1 MGTPCQ
7 RRHGAPI
14 TCIGTMLP
22 LDPDLTMTDLNAL
35 STVAAAALIG
45 KGEITSEALVAA
57 CLARIKTREGDVKAW
72 AYLDPDHAIA
82 QARAADAA
90 TRVGRSSGPLHGVPV
105 AVKDIIDTADMPT
118 ECGSPVFKGRQP
130 DSDAAVIGLLRAAGA
145 IILGK
150 TITTEMATLTPNI
163 TRNPVNLEHTPGG
176 SSSGSAA
183 AVADNMV
190 PAALATQT
198 GGSVIRPA
206 AFCGIYGFKP
216 TFGFIPRTGVLEQSH
231 TIDTL
236 GVYGR
241 SVEDLALL
249 GDVLGRH
256 DPRDR
261 GSFVSGRPNLMVTAT
276 SDPGL
281 KPMFALVKTH
291 AWERADAW
299 TREAFG
305 ELAAHLGDQ
314 VSEFVMDYTT
324 EDGVSAARTIGTVEL
339 AHYYGPYLDKH
350 PDLISKNLTARI
362 EEGRR
367 ISATA
372 YVKALNDRERFY
384 RTVMEP
390 LTQCGTIL
398 TPAAPGPA
406 PKGLE
411 STGDAVF
418 CSFWTYLGVP
428 AVTLPLL
435 EADGLPMGVQLIAAR
450 RDDGR
455 LLRTARWL
463 ERALAA

>member
-1 MGTPCQ
+1 VRQSTLLFEYCPS
-7 RRHGAPI
+7 HPELI
-14 TCIGTMLP
+14 
-22 LDPDLTMTDLNAL
+22 MTDLNSL

-45 KGEITSEALVAA
+45 KGEITSEALVTA
-57 CLARIKTREGDVKAW
+57 CLTRIKAREGEVKAW
-72 AYLDPDHAIA
+72 AYLDPDHAITQA
-82 QARAADAA
+82 QAADAA
-90 TRVGRSSGPLHGVPV
+90 TRIGRGFGPLHGVPV
-105 AVKDIIDTADMPT
+105 AIKDIIDTADMPT

-130 DSDAAVIGLLRAAGA
+130 ATDASVISLLRGAGA

-150 TITTEMATLTPNI
+150 TITTEMATLTPNV
-163 TRNPVNLEHTPGG
+163 TRNPINLSHTPGG

-183 AVADNMV
+183 AVADHMV

-216 TFGFIPRTGVLEQSH
+216 SFGFIPRPGVLEQSH
-231 TIDTL
+231 TIDTV

-256 DPRDR
+256 DPRDPA
-261 GSFVSGRPNLMVTAT
+261 SFVSSRPNLMSIAT
-276 SDPGL
+276 SDSGL
-281 KPMFALVKTH
+281 RPMFAFIKTH
-291 AWERADAW
+291 AWDRADPS

-305 ELAAHLGDQ
+305 ELVAHLGDQ
-314 VSEFVMDYTT
+314 VSEFVMDFTT
-324 EDGVSAARTIGTVEL
+324 EAGVAAARTVGTVEL
-339 AHYYGPYLDKH
+339 AHHYGPYLDKD
-350 PDLISKNLTARI
+350 PGLISKNLTGRI

-372 YVKALNDRERFY
+372 YVQALNDRERFY
-384 RTVMEP
+384 RTVLEP

-411 STGDAVF
+411 TTGDAVF

-435 EADGLPMGVQLIAAR
+435 EADGMPMGVQLIGPR

-455 LLRTARWL
+455 LLRAARWL

>member
-1 MGTPCQ
+1 
-7 RRHGAPI
+7 
-14 TCIGTMLP
+14 
-22 LDPDLTMTDLNAL
+22 MTDLNTL

-45 KGEITSEALVAA
+45 KGEITSEALVTA
-57 CLARIKTREGDVKAW
+57 CLARIKARDGEVKAW
-72 AYLDPDHAIA
+72 AYIDPDQAIA
-82 QARAADAA
+82 QARAADTA
-90 TRVGRSSGPLHGVPV
+90 TQVGRAFGLLHGVPIG
-105 AVKDIIDTADMPT
+105 VKDIIDTANMPT

-130 DSDAAVIGLLRAAGA
+130 AADAAVVSLLRAAGA

-163 TRNPVNLEHTPGG
+163 TRNPANLAHTPGG

-183 AVADNMV
+183 AVADHMI

-216 TFGFIPRTGVLEQSH
+216 TFGSIPRPGVLEQSH
-231 TIDTL
+231 SIDTV

-241 SVEDLALL
+241 SVEDLALM
-249 GDVLGRH
+249 GDVLSRH
-256 DPRDR
+256 DARDPA
-261 GSFVSGRPNLMVTAT
+261 SFVSGRPNLMETAT
-276 SDPGL
+276 ANVAL
-281 KPMFALVKTH
+281 KPMFAFIKTH
-291 AWERADAW
+291 AWDGADAS

-305 ELAAHLGDQ
+305 ELAEHLGDR

-324 EDGVSAARTIGTVEL
+324 EAGVEAARTVGAVEL
-339 AHYYGPYLDKH
+339 AHYYGPLLDKN
-350 PDLISKNLTARI
+350 PDLISKNLTGRI
-362 EEGRR
+362 EAGRR
-367 ISATA
+367 ISGTA
-372 YVKALNDRERFY
+372 YVQALNDRERFY
-384 RTVMEP
+384 RTVLEP

-418 CSFWTYLGVP
+418 CSFWTFLGVP

-435 EADGLPMGVQLIAAR
+435 EANGMPMGVQLIGAR

-455 LLRTARWL
+455 LLRSARWL
-463 ERALAA
+463 ERALADDTV